1 MPNDNNFTPANFD
14 PILKKYDG
22 IPYLRFWCQKV
33 LPAVYD
39 QSLSYYEAL
48 CKLAAFLNKM
58 VEELEKMQD
67 NIDALHKAYKDLQD
81 WVNAEIARFE
91 AHMEQHFDDLTHE
104 LWNRFEEYKNNTT
117 TTLQQK
123 FNDYATNTTNNLN
136 KKFNDFVT
144 DANTRIDEMFRT
156 NSTLQQWFNDYATN
170 TTNNLNQKFN
180 EFVTNANTRI
190 DQMFNT
196 YTTNTNN
203 EFNTWKTDF
212 TNQYNQWKDEVN
224 AQISNINS
232 DISSLTTRVTALEN
246 MVKKYPNFNYKSFT
260 MTGTKYY
267 KKVMVDMVSF
277 PSAGD
282 NAIICY
288 GVCRVFG
295 QDSSVSVS
303 GNWRERFTM
312 SLDAKRQIAS
322 LLGATTQN
330 CIKFELMPRTS
341 YVSAAGNANNGAP
354 TNDKLI
360 SGLLWI
366 PGPGTGDSVLNAQ
379 LFFKNNGSVGF
390 VSDNSML
397 FSAIATQQ
405 VNPPVWAT
413 NSGEWSV

>member
-1 MPNDNNFTPANFD
+1 MPNDNNFKPANFD

-39 QSLSYYEAL
+39 QSLSYYEVL

-58 VEELEKMQD
+58 LEELEKMQD

-91 AHMEQHFDDLTHE
+91 AHMEQHFDDLTQE
-104 LWNRFEEYKNNTT
+104 LWNRFEEYKNNTN
-117 TTLQQK
+117 TTLQQW
-123 FNDYATNTTNNLN
+123 FNDYATTTTNNLN
-136 KKFNDFVT
+136 KKFND
-144 DANTRIDEMFRT
+144 
-156 NSTLQQWFNDYATN
+156 
-170 TTNNLNQKFN
+170 
-180 EFVTNANTRI
+180 FVTNANTRI

-196 YTTNTNN
+196 YTSSTNN
-203 EFNTWKTDF
+203 EFNTWKNDF
-212 TNQYNQWKDEVN
+212 TSQYNQWKDEVN
-224 AQISNINS
+224 GQISSINS
-232 DISSLTTRVTALEN
+232 NISSLTNRVTALEN

-341 YVSAAGNANNGAP
+341 YVSAAGDANNGAP

-390 VSDNSML
+390 VSDNSVL

-405 VNPPVWAT
+405 VNPPAWAT
-413 NSGEWSV
+413 NSGEWTL

>member
-39 QSLSYYEAL
+39 QSLSYYEVL

-58 VEELEKMQD
+58 LEELEKMQD

-91 AHMEQHFDDLTHE
+91 AHMEQHFDDLTQE
-104 LWNRFEEYKNNTT
+104 LWNRFEEYKNNTN
-117 TTLQQK
+117 TTLQQW
-123 FNDYATNTTNNLN
+123 FNNYATNTTNNLN

-144 DANTRIDEMFRT
+144 
-156 NSTLQQWFNDYATN
+156 
-170 TTNNLNQKFN
+170 
-180 EFVTNANTRI
+180 NANTRI

-196 YTTNTNN
+196 YTSSTNN

-224 AQISNINS
+224 GQISNINS
-232 DISSLTTRVTALEN
+232 NISSLTNRVSALEN

-295 QDSSVSVS
+295 QDNSVSVS

-341 YVSAAGNANNGAP
+341 YVSAAGDANNGAP

-366 PGPGTGDSVLNAQ
+366 PGPGTDDSVLNAQ

-390 VSDNSML
+390 VSDNSVL

-405 VNPPVWAT
+405 ANPPTWAK
-413 NSGEWSV
+413 NSGEWTL

>member
-39 QSLSYYEAL
+39 QSLSYYEVL

-91 AHMEQHFDDLTHE
+91 AHMEQHFDDLTQE
-104 LWNRFEEYKNNTT
+104 LWNRFEEYKNNTN
-117 TTLQQK
+117 TTLQQW
-123 FNDYATNTTNNLN
+123 FNNYATNTTNNLN
-136 KKFNDFVT
+136 KKFNDFV
-144 DANTRIDEMFRT
+144 N
-156 NSTLQQWFNDYATN
+156 
-170 TTNNLNQKFN
+170 
-180 EFVTNANTRI
+180 NANTRI

-196 YTTNTNN
+196 YTSSTNN
-203 EFNTWKTDF
+203 EFNTWKNDF

-224 AQISNINS
+224 GQISNINS
-232 DISSLTTRVTALEN
+232 NISSLTNRVATLEN

-295 QDSSVSVS
+295 QDNSVSVS

-341 YVSAAGNANNGAP
+341 YVSAAGDANNGAP

-405 VNPPVWAT
+405 VNPPTWAT
-413 NSGEWSV
+413 NSGEWTL

>member
-39 QSLSYYEAL
+39 QSLSYYEVL

-91 AHMEQHFDDLTHE
+91 AHMEQHFDDLTQE
-104 LWNRFEEYKNNTT
+104 LWNRFEEYKNNTN
-117 TTLQQK
+117 TTLQQW
-123 FNDYATNTTNNLN
+123 FNNYATNTTNNLN

-144 DANTRIDEMFRT
+144 
-156 NSTLQQWFNDYATN
+156 
-170 TTNNLNQKFN
+170 
-180 EFVTNANTRI
+180 NANTRI

-196 YTTNTNN
+196 YTSSTNN

-224 AQISNINS
+224 GQISNINS
-232 DISSLTTRVTALEN
+232 NISSLTNRVTTLEN

-267 KKVMVDMVSF
+267 KKVMVDMLSF

-295 QDSSVSVS
+295 QDNSVSVS

-341 YVSAAGNANNGAP
+341 YVSASGDANNGAP

-366 PGPGTGDSVLNAQ
+366 PGPGTGDAVLNAQ

-390 VSDNSML
+390 VSDNSVL

-405 VNPPVWAT
+405 VNPPAWAT
-413 NSGEWSV
+413 NSGEWTL

>member
-1 MPNDNNFTPANFD
+1 MPNDNNFKPANFD

-39 QSLSYYEAL
+39 QSLSYYEVL

-91 AHMEQHFDDLTHE
+91 AHMEQHFDDLTRE
-104 LWNRFEEYKNNTT
+104 LWNRFEEYKNNTN
-117 TTLQQK
+117 TTLQQW
-123 FNDYATNTTNNLN
+123 FNNYATNTTNNLN
-136 KKFNDFVT
+136 KKFNDFV
-144 DANTRIDEMFRT
+144 N
-156 NSTLQQWFNDYATN
+156 
-170 TTNNLNQKFN
+170 
-180 EFVTNANTRI
+180 NANTRI

-196 YTTNTNN
+196 YTSSTNN
-203 EFNTWKTDF
+203 EFNTWKNDF

-224 AQISNINS
+224 GQISTINS
-232 DISSLTTRVTALEN
+232 NISSLTNRVTALEN

-295 QDSSVSVS
+295 QDNSVSVS

-341 YVSAAGNANNGAP
+341 YVSAAGDANNGAP

-390 VSDNSML
+390 VSDNSVL

-405 VNPPVWAT
+405 VNPPAWAT
-413 NSGEWSV
+413 NSGEWTL

>member
-39 QSLSYYEAL
+39 QSLSYYEVL

-91 AHMEQHFDDLTHE
+91 AHMEQHFDDLTQE
-104 LWNRFEEYKNNTT
+104 LWNRFEEYKNNTN
-117 TTLQQK
+117 TTLQQW
-123 FNDYATNTTNNLN
+123 FNNYATNTTNNLN
-136 KKFNDFVT
+136 KKFNDFV
-144 DANTRIDEMFRT
+144 N
-156 NSTLQQWFNDYATN
+156 
-170 TTNNLNQKFN
+170 
-180 EFVTNANTRI
+180 NANTRI
-190 DQMFNT
+190 ERMFNT
-196 YTTNTNN
+196 YTSSTNN

-224 AQISNINS
+224 GQISSINS
-232 DISSLTTRVTALEN
+232 NISSLTNRVSALEN

-295 QDSSVSVS
+295 QDNSVSVS

-341 YVSAAGNANNGAP
+341 YVSAAGDANNGAP

-366 PGPGTGDSVLNAQ
+366 PGPGTGDAVLNAQ

-390 VSDNSML
+390 VSDNSVL

-405 VNPPVWAT
+405 VNPPAWAT
-413 NSGEWSV
+413 NSGEWTL

>member
-39 QSLSYYEAL
+39 QSLSYYEVL

-91 AHMEQHFDDLTHE
+91 AHMEQHFDDLTRE
-104 LWNRFEEYKNNTT
+104 LWNRFEEYKNNT
-117 TTLQQK
+117 
-123 FNDYATNTTNNLN
+123 NT
-136 KKFNDFVT
+136 
-144 DANTRIDEMFRT
+144 
-156 NSTLQQWFNDYATN
+156 TLQQWFNDYATN
-170 TTNNLNQKFN
+170 TTNTLNRKFN
-180 EFVTNANTRI
+180 EFVNNANTRI

-196 YTTNTNN
+196 YTSSTNN

-224 AQISNINS
+224 GQISNINS
-232 DISSLTTRVTALEN
+232 NISSLTNRVTALEN

-295 QDSSVSVS
+295 QNNSASVS

-341 YVSAAGNANNGAP
+341 YVSASGDANNGAP

-366 PGPGTGDSVLNAQ
+366 PGPGTGDDVLNAQ

-390 VSDNSML
+390 VSDNSVL

-405 VNPPVWAT
+405 VNPPAWAT
-413 NSGEWSV
+413 NSGEWTL

>member
-1 MPNDNNFTPANFD
+1 MPNDNNFKPANFD
-14 PILKKYDG
+14 PILQKYDG

-39 QSLSYYEAL
+39 QSLSYYEVL

-58 VEELEKMQD
+58 LEELEKMQD

-91 AHMEQHFDDLTHE
+91 AHMEQHFDDLTQE
-104 LWNRFEEYKNNTT
+104 LWNRFEEYKNNTN
-117 TTLQQK
+117 TTLQQW

-144 DANTRIDEMFRT
+144 
-156 NSTLQQWFNDYATN
+156 
-170 TTNNLNQKFN
+170 
-180 EFVTNANTRI
+180 NANTRI

-196 YTTNTNN
+196 YTSSTNN
-203 EFNTWKTDF
+203 EFNTWKNDF
-212 TNQYNQWKDEVN
+212 TNQYNQWKNEVDG
-224 AQISNINS
+224 QIRNINS
-232 DISSLTTRVTALEN
+232 NISSLTTRVATLEN
-246 MVKKYPNFNYKSFT
+246 MIKKYPEFNYKSFT

-267 KKVMVDMVSF
+267 KKVILDMLSF

-282 NAIICY
+282 SAIICY

-295 QDSSVSVS
+295 QDSSVPVS

-322 LLGATTQN
+322 LLGASSQN
-330 CIKFELMPRTS
+330 CLKFELMPRTS
-341 YVSAAGNANNGAP
+341 YVSASGDANNGAP

-366 PGPGTGDSVLNAQ
+366 PGPGTGDGVLNSQ

-405 VNPPVWAT
+405 VNPPAWAT
-413 NSGEWSV
+413 NSGEWTL

>member
-39 QSLSYYEAL
+39 QSLSYYEVL

-91 AHMEQHFDDLTHE
+91 AHMEQHFDDLTQE
-104 LWNRFEEYKNNTT
+104 LWNRFEEYKNNTN
-117 TTLQQK
+117 TTLQQW
-123 FNDYATNTTNNLN
+123 FNNYATNTTNNLN

-144 DANTRIDEMFRT
+144 
-156 NSTLQQWFNDYATN
+156 
-170 TTNNLNQKFN
+170 
-180 EFVTNANTRI
+180 NANTRI

-196 YTTNTNN
+196 YTSSTNN

-224 AQISNINS
+224 GQISSINS
-232 DISSLTTRVTALEN
+232 NISSLTNRVSALEN

-295 QDSSVSVS
+295 QDNSVSVS

-341 YVSAAGNANNGAP
+341 YVSAAGDANNGAP

-390 VSDNSML
+390 VSDNSVL

-405 VNPPVWAT
+405 VNPPAWAT
-413 NSGEWSV
+413 NSGEWTL

>member
-39 QSLSYYEAL
+39 QSLSYYEVL

-91 AHMEQHFDDLTHE
+91 AHMEQHFDDLTRE
-104 LWNRFEEYKNNTT
+104 LWNRFEEYKNNTN
-117 TTLQQK
+117 TTLQQW
-123 FNDYATNTTNNLN
+123 FHEYETTTTNNLN
-136 KKFNDFVT
+136 
-144 DANTRIDEMFRT
+144 R
-156 NSTLQQWFNDYATN
+156 
-170 TTNNLNQKFN
+170 KFN

-196 YTTNTNN
+196 YTTNTNS

-212 TNQYNQWKDEVN
+212 TNQYNQWKNEVN
-224 AQISNINS
+224 GQINS
-232 DISSLTTRVTALEN
+232 INSNISSLTNRVTALEN

-267 KKVMVDMVSF
+267 KKVMVDMLSF

-330 CIKFELMPRTS
+330 CLKFELMPRTS
-341 YVSAAGNANNGAP
+341 YVSASGDANNGAP

-366 PGPGTGDSVLNAQ
+366 PGPGTGDSVLNSQ

-405 VNPPVWAT
+405 ANPPAWAT
-413 NSGEWSV
+413 NSGEWTL

>member
-1 MPNDNNFTPANFD
+1 MPNDNNFKPANFD

-39 QSLSYYEAL
+39 QSLSYYEVL

-58 VEELEKMQD
+58 LEELEKMQD

-91 AHMEQHFDDLTHE
+91 AHMEQHFDDLTKE
-104 LWNRFEEYKNNTT
+104 LWNKFEQYKNDTN
-117 TTLQQK
+117 TTLQQW
-123 FNDYATNTTNNLN
+123 FSEYETNTTNNLN
-136 KKFNDFVT
+136 KKFN
-144 DANTRIDEMFRT
+144 
-156 NSTLQQWFNDYATN
+156 
-170 TTNNLNQKFN
+170 
-180 EFVTNANTRI
+180 EFVNNANTRI

-196 YTTNTNN
+196 YTTNTNS
-203 EFNTWKTDF
+203 EFNTWKTEF
-212 TNQYNQWKDEVN
+212 TEQYNQWKADVDG
-224 AQISNINS
+224 QITNINS
-232 DISSLTTRVTALEN
+232 NIRSLTTRVATLEN
-246 MVKKYPNFNYKSFT
+246 MIKKYPEFNYKSFT

-267 KKVMVDMVSF
+267 KKVILDMLSF

-282 NAIICY
+282 SAIICY

-295 QDSSVSVS
+295 QDNSVSVA

-312 SLDAKRQIAS
+312 SLDAKRQISS
-322 LLGATTQN
+322 LLGANTQN
-330 CIKFELMPRTS
+330 CLKFELMPRTS
-341 YVSAAGNANNGAP
+341 YVSADGDANNGAP

-366 PGPGTGDSVLNAQ
+366 PGPGTGDAVLNSQ

-405 VNPPVWAT
+405 VNPPTWAT

>member
-39 QSLSYYEAL
+39 QSLSYYEVL

-91 AHMEQHFDDLTHE
+91 AHMEQHFDDLTRE
-104 LWNRFEEYKNNTT
+104 LWNRFEEYKNNT
-117 TTLQQK
+117 
-123 FNDYATNTTNNLN
+123 NT
-136 KKFNDFVT
+136 
-144 DANTRIDEMFRT
+144 
-156 NSTLQQWFNDYATN
+156 TLQQWFNDYATN
-170 TTNNLNQKFN
+170 TTNDLNKKFN
-180 EFVTNANTRI
+180 DFVNNANTRI
-190 DQMFNT
+190 EQMFNT
-196 YTTNTNN
+196 YTSSANN

-224 AQISNINS
+224 GQISNINS
-232 DISSLTTRVTALEN
+232 NISALTNRVTALEN
-246 MVKKYPNFNYKSFT
+246 MIKKYPNFNYKSFT

-267 KKVMVDMVSF
+267 KKVIVDMLSF

-295 QDSSVSVS
+295 QDNSVSVS

-330 CIKFELMPRTS
+330 CLKFELMPRTS
-341 YVSAAGNANNGAP
+341 YVSAQGDANNGAP

-360 SGLLWI
+360 SGLLWV
-366 PGPGTGDSVLNAQ
+366 PGPGTRDSILSAQ

-405 VNPPVWAT
+405 VNQPAFLA
-413 NSGEWSV
+413 NSGEWTL

>member
-1 MPNDNNFTPANFD
+1 MPNDNNFKPANFD

-39 QSLSYYEAL
+39 QSLSYYEVL

-58 VEELEKMQD
+58 LEELEKMQD

-91 AHMEQHFDDLTHE
+91 AHMEQHFDDLTQE
-104 LWNRFEEYKNNTT
+104 LWNRFEEYKNNTN
-117 TTLQQK
+117 TTLQQW
-123 FNDYATNTTNNLN
+123 FNNYATNTTNNLN

-144 DANTRIDEMFRT
+144 
-156 NSTLQQWFNDYATN
+156 
-170 TTNNLNQKFN
+170 
-180 EFVTNANTRI
+180 NANTRI

-196 YTTNTNN
+196 YTSSTNN

-224 AQISNINS
+224 GQISNINS
-232 DISSLTTRVTALEN
+232 NISSLTNRVSALEN

-295 QDSSVSVS
+295 QDNSVSVS

-341 YVSAAGNANNGAP
+341 YVSAAGDANNGAP

-366 PGPGTGDSVLNAQ
+366 PGPGTGDSVRNAQ

-390 VSDNSML
+390 VSDNSVL

-405 VNPPVWAT
+405 VNPPAWAT
-413 NSGEWSV
+413 NSGEWTL

>member
-1 MPNDNNFTPANFD
+1 MPNDNNFKPANFD

-39 QSLSYYEAL
+39 QSLSYYEVL

-91 AHMEQHFDDLTHE
+91 AHMEQHFDDLTQE
-104 LWNRFEEYKNNTT
+104 LWNRFEEYKNNTN
-117 TTLQQK
+117 TTLQQW
-123 FNDYATNTTNNLN
+123 FHEYETTTTNNLN
-136 KKFNDFVT
+136 KKFNDFV
-144 DANTRIDEMFRT
+144 N
-156 NSTLQQWFNDYATN
+156 
-170 TTNNLNQKFN
+170 
-180 EFVTNANTRI
+180 NANTRI

-196 YTTNTNN
+196 YTSSTNN

-224 AQISNINS
+224 GQISSINS
-232 DISSLTTRVTALEN
+232 NISSLTNRVTALEN

-341 YVSAAGNANNGAP
+341 YVSAAGDANNGAP

-390 VSDNSML
+390 VSDNSVL

-405 VNPPVWAT
+405 VNPPAWAT
-413 NSGEWSV
+413 NSGEWRL

>member
-1 MPNDNNFTPANFD
+1 MPNDNNFKPANFD

-39 QSLSYYEAL
+39 QSLSYYEVL

-91 AHMEQHFDDLTHE
+91 AHMEQHFDDLTRE
-104 LWNRFEEYKNNTT
+104 LWNRFEEYKNNTN
-117 TTLQQK
+117 TTLQQW

-136 KKFNDFVT
+136 KKFNDFV
-144 DANTRIDEMFRT
+144 N
-156 NSTLQQWFNDYATN
+156 
-170 TTNNLNQKFN
+170 
-180 EFVTNANTRI
+180 NANTRI

-196 YTTNTNN
+196 YTSSTNN

-224 AQISNINS
+224 GQISNINS
-232 DISSLTTRVTALEN
+232 NISALTNRVTALEN

-267 KKVMVDMVSF
+267 KKVMVDMLSF

-312 SLDAKRQIAS
+312 SLDAKRQISS

-330 CIKFELMPRTS
+330 CLKFELMPRTS
-341 YVSAAGNANNGAP
+341 YVSASGDANNGAP

-360 SGLLWI
+360 SGLLWV
-366 PGPGTGDSVLNAQ
+366 PGPGTGDAVLNAQ

-405 VNPPVWAT
+405 VNPPAWAT
-413 NSGEWSV
+413 NSGEWTL

>member
-39 QSLSYYEAL
+39 QSLSYYEVL

-91 AHMEQHFDDLTHE
+91 AHMEQHFDDLTRE
-104 LWNRFEEYKNNTT
+104 LWNRFEEYKNNT
-117 TTLQQK
+117 
-123 FNDYATNTTNNLN
+123 NT
-136 KKFNDFVT
+136 
-144 DANTRIDEMFRT
+144 
-156 NSTLQQWFNDYATN
+156 TLQQWFNDYATN
-170 TTNNLNQKFN
+170 TTNNLNKKFN

-196 YTTNTNN
+196 YTSSTNN

-224 AQISNINS
+224 GQITNINS
-232 DISSLTTRVTALEN
+232 NISSLTKRVTALEN

-260 MTGTKYY
+260 MTGTRYY
-267 KKVMVDMVSF
+267 KKVILDMLSF

-322 LLGATTQN
+322 LIGATNQN

-341 YVSAAGNANNGAP
+341 YVSASGDANNGAP

-360 SGLLWI
+360 SGLLWV
-366 PGPGTGDSVLNAQ
+366 PGPGTGDSVLNSQ

-405 VNPPVWAT
+405 ANPPAWAT
-413 NSGEWSV
+413 NSGEWSL

>member
-39 QSLSYYEAL
+39 QSLSYYEVL

-91 AHMEQHFDDLTHE
+91 AHMEQHFDDLTRE
-104 LWNRFEEYKNNTT
+104 LWNRFEEYKNNTN
-117 TTLQQK
+117 TTLQQW

-144 DANTRIDEMFRT
+144 
-156 NSTLQQWFNDYATN
+156 
-170 TTNNLNQKFN
+170 
-180 EFVTNANTRI
+180 NANTRI

-196 YTTNTNN
+196 YTSSTNN

-224 AQISNINS
+224 GQISNINS
-232 DISSLTTRVTALEN
+232 NISSLTNRVTALEN

-341 YVSAAGNANNGAP
+341 YVSAAGDANNGAP

-366 PGPGTGDSVLNAQ
+366 PGPGTGDAVLNAQ

-390 VSDNSML
+390 VSDNSVL

-405 VNPPVWAT
+405 VNPPAWAT
-413 NSGEWSV
+413 NSGEWTL

>member
-1 MPNDNNFTPANFD
+1 MPNDNNFKPSNFD
-14 PILKKYDG
+14 PILRKYDG

-39 QSLSYYEAL
+39 QSLSYYEVL

-58 VEELEKMQD
+58 LEELEKMQD

-91 AHMEQHFDDLTHE
+91 AHMEQHFDDLTQE
-104 LWNRFEEYKNNTT
+104 LWNRFEEYKNNTN
-117 TTLQQK
+117 TTLQQW

-144 DANTRIDEMFRT
+144 
-156 NSTLQQWFNDYATN
+156 
-170 TTNNLNQKFN
+170 
-180 EFVTNANTRI
+180 NANTRI

-196 YTTNTNN
+196 YTSSTNN
-203 EFNTWKTDF
+203 EFNTWKNDF
-212 TNQYNQWKDEVN
+212 TNQYNQWKNEVDG
-224 AQISNINS
+224 QIRNINS
-232 DISSLTTRVTALEN
+232 NISSLTTRVATLEN
-246 MVKKYPNFNYKSFT
+246 MIKKYPEFNYKSFT

-267 KKVMVDMVSF
+267 KKVILDMLSF

-282 NAIICY
+282 SAIICY

-330 CIKFELMPRTS
+330 CLKFELMPRTS
-341 YVSAAGNANNGAP
+341 YVSASGDANNGAP

-366 PGPGTGDSVLNAQ
+366 PGPGTGDGVLNSQ

-405 VNPPVWAT
+405 VNPPAWAT
-413 NSGEWSV
+413 NSGEWTL

>member
-39 QSLSYYEAL
+39 QSLSYYEVL

-91 AHMEQHFDDLTHE
+91 AHMEQHFDDLTQE
-104 LWNRFEEYKNNTT
+104 LWNRFEEYKNNTN
-117 TTLQQK
+117 TTLQQW
-123 FNDYATNTTNNLN
+123 FNNYATNTTNNLN
-136 KKFNDFVT
+136 KKFNDFV
-144 DANTRIDEMFRT
+144 N
-156 NSTLQQWFNDYATN
+156 
-170 TTNNLNQKFN
+170 
-180 EFVTNANTRI
+180 NANTRI
-190 DQMFNT
+190 EQMFNT
-196 YTTNTNN
+196 YTSSTNN

-224 AQISNINS
+224 GQISSINS
-232 DISSLTTRVTALEN
+232 NISSLTTRVTALEN

-295 QDSSVSVS
+295 QDNSVSVS

-341 YVSAAGNANNGAP
+341 YVSAAGDANNGAP

-366 PGPGTGDSVLNAQ
+366 PGPGTGDAVLNAQ

-390 VSDNSML
+390 VSDNSVL

-405 VNPPVWAT
+405 VNPPAWAT
-413 NSGEWSV
+413 NSGEWRL

>member
-39 QSLSYYEAL
+39 QSLSYYEVL

-91 AHMEQHFDDLTHE
+91 THMEQHFDDLTRE
-104 LWNRFEEYKNNTT
+104 LWNRFEEYKNNTN
-117 TTLQQK
+117 TTLQQW
-123 FNDYATNTTNNLN
+123 FNNYATYTTYNLN
-136 KKFNDFVT
+136 KKFNDFV
-144 DANTRIDEMFRT
+144 N
-156 NSTLQQWFNDYATN
+156 
-170 TTNNLNQKFN
+170 
-180 EFVTNANTRI
+180 NANTRI

-196 YTTNTNN
+196 YTSNTNS

-224 AQISNINS
+224 GQISNINS
-232 DISSLTTRVTALEN
+232 NISSLTTRVTALEN

-267 KKVMVDMVSF
+267 KKVMVDMLSF

-295 QDSSVSVS
+295 QNISVSVS

-330 CIKFELMPRTS
+330 CLKFELMPRTS
-341 YVSAAGNANNGAP
+341 YVSASGDANNGAP
-354 TNDKLI
+354 INDKLLT
-360 SGLLWI
+360 GLLWV

-405 VNPPVWAT
+405 VNPPAWAT
-413 NSGEWSV
+413 YSGEWTL

>member
-1 MPNDNNFTPANFD
+1 MPNDNNLKPANFD
-14 PILKKYDG
+14 PILKKCDG

-39 QSLSYYEAL
+39 QSLSYYELL

-91 AHMEQHFDDLTHE
+91 AHMEQHFDDLTQE
-104 LWNRFEEYKNNTT
+104 LWNRFEEYKNNT
-117 TTLQQK
+117 
-123 FNDYATNTTNNLN
+123 NT
-136 KKFNDFVT
+136 
-144 DANTRIDEMFRT
+144 
-156 NSTLQQWFNDYATN
+156 TLQQWFNDYATN
-170 TTNNLNQKFN
+170 TTNDLNKKFN
-180 EFVTNANTRI
+180 DFVNNANTRI

-196 YTTNTNN
+196 YTSSTNN

-212 TNQYNQWKDEVN
+212 TNQYNQWKDGVN
-224 AQISNINS
+224 AQISIINS
-232 DISSLTTRVTALEN
+232 NISSLTNRVAALEN

-295 QDSSVSVS
+295 QDNSVSVS

-341 YVSAAGNANNGAP
+341 YVSAAGDANNGAP

-390 VSDNSML
+390 VSDNSVL

-405 VNPPVWAT
+405 VNPPAWAT
-413 NSGEWSV
+413 NSGEWTL

>member
-1 MPNDNNFTPANFD
+1 MPNDNNFNPANFD

-39 QSLSYYEAL
+39 QSLSYYEVL

-58 VEELEKMQD
+58 LEELEKMQD

-91 AHMEQHFDDLTHE
+91 AHMEQHFDDLTQE
-104 LWNRFEEYKNNTT
+104 LWNRFEEYKNNT
-117 TTLQQK
+117 
-123 FNDYATNTTNNLN
+123 NT
-136 KKFNDFVT
+136 
-144 DANTRIDEMFRT
+144 
-156 NSTLQQWFNDYATN
+156 TLQQWFNDYATN

-196 YTTNTNN
+196 YTSSTNN

-212 TNQYNQWKDEVN
+212 TNQYNQWKNEVN
-224 AQISNINS
+224 GQISNINS
-232 DISSLTTRVTALEN
+232 NISSLTNRVTALEN

-267 KKVMVDMVSF
+267 KKVMVDMLSF

-312 SLDAKRQIAS
+312 SLDAKQEIAS

-330 CIKFELMPRTS
+330 CLKFELMPRTS
-341 YVSAAGNANNGAP
+341 YVSDSGDPNNGAP
-354 TNDKLI
+354 INDKLLT
-360 SGLLWI
+360 GLLWV
-366 PGPGTGDSVLNAQ
+366 PGPGTGDAVLNAQ

-405 VNPPVWAT
+405 ANPPAWAT
-413 NSGEWSV
+413 NSGEWTL

>member
-1 MPNDNNFTPANFD
+1 MPNDNNFRPANFD

-39 QSLSYYEAL
+39 QSLSYYEVL

-91 AHMEQHFDDLTHE
+91 AHMEQHFDDLTRE
-104 LWNRFEEYKNNTT
+104 LWNRFEEYKNNTN
-117 TTLQQK
+117 TTLQQW
-123 FNDYATNTTNNLN
+123 FNNYATNTTNNLN

-144 DANTRIDEMFRT
+144 
-156 NSTLQQWFNDYATN
+156 
-170 TTNNLNQKFN
+170 
-180 EFVTNANTRI
+180 NANTRI

-196 YTTNTNN
+196 YTSSTNN

-212 TNQYNQWKDEVN
+212 TNQYNQWKADVDR
-224 AQISNINS
+224 QITNINS
-232 DISSLTTRVTALEN
+232 NISSLTNRVTALEN

-267 KKVMVDMVSF
+267 KKVMVDMLSF

-341 YVSAAGNANNGAP
+341 YVSGAGNANNGAP

-360 SGLLWI
+360 SCLLWI

-390 VSDNSML
+390 VSDNSVL

-405 VNPPVWAT
+405 ANPPAWAT
-413 NSGEWSV
+413 KSGEWSV

>member
-39 QSLSYYEAL
+39 QSLSYYEVL

-91 AHMEQHFDDLTHE
+91 AHMEQHFDDLTRE
-104 LWNRFEEYKNNTT
+104 LWNRFEEYKNNTN
-117 TTLQQK
+117 TTLQQW

-136 KKFNDFVT
+136 KKFNDFV
-144 DANTRIDEMFRT
+144 N
-156 NSTLQQWFNDYATN
+156 
-170 TTNNLNQKFN
+170 
-180 EFVTNANTRI
+180 NANTRI

-196 YTTNTNN
+196 YTSSTNN

-224 AQISNINS
+224 GQISNINS
-232 DISSLTTRVTALEN
+232 NISALTNRVTALEN

-267 KKVMVDMVSF
+267 KKVMVDMLSF

-295 QDSSVSVS
+295 QDNSVSVS

-322 LLGATTQN
+322 LLGATNQN
-330 CIKFELMPRTS
+330 CLKFELMPRTS
-341 YVSAAGNANNGAP
+341 YVSASGDANNGAP

-360 SGLLWI
+360 SGLLWV

-405 VNPPVWAT
+405 VNPPAWAT
-413 NSGEWSV
+413 NSGEWTL

>member
-39 QSLSYYEAL
+39 QSLSYYEVL

-91 AHMEQHFDDLTHE
+91 AHMEQHFDDLTRE
-104 LWNRFEEYKNNTT
+104 LWNRFEEYKNNT
-117 TTLQQK
+117 
-123 FNDYATNTTNNLN
+123 NT
-136 KKFNDFVT
+136 
-144 DANTRIDEMFRT
+144 
-156 NSTLQQWFNDYATN
+156 TLQQWFNDYATN
-170 TTNNLNQKFN
+170 TTNTLNRKFN
-180 EFVTNANTRI
+180 EFVNNANTRI

-196 YTTNTNN
+196 YTSSTNN

-212 TNQYNQWKDEVN
+212 TNQYNQWKNEVDG
-224 AQISNINS
+224 QIRNINS
-232 DISSLTTRVTALEN
+232 NISSLTNRVTALEN

-267 KKVMVDMVSF
+267 KKVMVDMLSF

-295 QDSSVSVS
+295 QDNSVSVS

-341 YVSAAGNANNGAP
+341 YVSASGDANNGAP

-366 PGPGTGDSVLNAQ
+366 PGPGTGDAVLNAQ

-390 VSDNSML
+390 VSDNSVL

-405 VNPPVWAT
+405 VNPPAWAT
-413 NSGEWSV
+413 NSGEWTL

>member
-1 MPNDNNFTPANFD
+1 MPNDNNFKPANFD

-39 QSLSYYEAL
+39 QSLSYYEVL

-91 AHMEQHFDDLTHE
+91 AHMEQHFDDLTRE
-104 LWNRFEEYKNNTT
+104 LWNRFEEYKNNT
-117 TTLQQK
+117 
-123 FNDYATNTTNNLN
+123 NT
-136 KKFNDFVT
+136 
-144 DANTRIDEMFRT
+144 
-156 NSTLQQWFNDYATN
+156 TLQQWFNDYATN
-170 TTNNLNQKFN
+170 TTNTLNQKFN

-203 EFNTWKTDF
+203 DFNTWKTDF
-212 TNQYNQWKDEVN
+212 TDQYNQWKN
-224 AQISNINS
+224 AVIRHITNIDS

-246 MVKKYPNFNYKSFT
+246 MIKKYPNFNYKSFT

-267 KKVMVDMVSF
+267 KKVILDMLSF

-282 NAIICY
+282 SAIICY

-312 SLDAKRQIAS
+312 SSDAKRQIAS
-322 LLGATTQN
+322 LIGATNQN

-341 YVSAAGNANNGAP
+341 YVSASGDANNGAP

-366 PGPGTGDSVLNAQ
+366 PGPGTSASVLNAQ

-397 FSAIATQQ
+397 FSAIATEQA
-405 VNPPVWAT
+405 NPPRWDT
-413 NSGEWSV
+413 NSGEWTL

>member
-14 PILKKYDG
+14 PILQKYDG

-39 QSLSYYEAL
+39 QSLSYYEVL

-58 VEELEKMQD
+58 LEELEKMQD

-91 AHMEQHFDDLTHE
+91 AHMEQHFDDLTQE
-104 LWNRFEEYKNNTT
+104 LWNKFEQYKNNT
-117 TTLQQK
+117 
-123 FNDYATNTTNNLN
+123 NT
-136 KKFNDFVT
+136 
-144 DANTRIDEMFRT
+144 
-156 NSTLQQWFNDYATN
+156 TLQQWFNDYTTN
-170 TTNNLNQKFN
+170 TTNELFN
-180 EFVTNANTRI
+180 TFKEFVDKVNTRI

-196 YTTNTNN
+196 YTSNTNN
-203 EFNTWKTDF
+203 EFNTWKIDF
-212 TNQYNQWKDEVN
+212 TNQYNQWKNEVDK
-224 AQISNINS
+224 QITNINS
-232 DISSLTTRVTALEN
+232 NISDLTERVTALEN
-246 MVKKYPNFNYKSFT
+246 MVKTYPNFNYKSFT

-267 KKVMVDMVSF
+267 KKAILDMLSF

-282 NAIICY
+282 NTIICY

-295 QDSSVSVS
+295 QDTSVSVS
-303 GNWRERFTM
+303 GNWREKFNLTPKAAREISAM
-312 SLDAKRQIAS
+312 
-322 LLGATTQN
+322 LGVTSNDN

-341 YVSAAGNANNGAP
+341 YVSASGDANNGAP

-360 SGLLWI
+360 TGLLWVFAVS
-366 PGPGTGDSVLNAQ
+366 GGAVGDVPAQ

-397 FSAIATQQ
+397 FSAIATKQAF
-405 VNPPVWAT
+405 PPSWFT
-413 NSGEWSV
+413 PSGEWTL

>member
-1 MPNDNNFTPANFD
+1 MPNDNNFKPANFD

-39 QSLSYYEAL
+39 QSLSYYEVL

-58 VEELEKMQD
+58 LEELEKMQD

-91 AHMEQHFDDLTHE
+91 AHMEQHFDDLTQE
-104 LWNRFEEYKNNTT
+104 LWNRFEEYKNNTN
-117 TTLQQK
+117 TTLQQW
-123 FNDYATNTTNNLN
+123 FNNYATNTTNNLN

-144 DANTRIDEMFRT
+144 
-156 NSTLQQWFNDYATN
+156 
-170 TTNNLNQKFN
+170 
-180 EFVTNANTRI
+180 NANTRI

-196 YTTNTNN
+196 YTSSTNN

-224 AQISNINS
+224 GQISSINS
-232 DISSLTTRVTALEN
+232 NISSLTNRVTALEN

-267 KKVMVDMVSF
+267 KKVVVDMVSF

-295 QDSSVSVS
+295 QDNSVSVS

-341 YVSAAGNANNGAP
+341 YVSAAGDANNGAP

-366 PGPGTGDSVLNAQ
+366 PGPGTGNSVLNAQ

-390 VSDNSML
+390 VSDNSVL

-405 VNPPVWAT
+405 VNPPAWAT
-413 NSGEWSV
+413 NSGEWRL

>member
-1 MPNDNNFTPANFD
+1 MPNDNNFKPANFD

-39 QSLSYYEAL
+39 QSLSYYEVL

-91 AHMEQHFDDLTHE
+91 AHMEQHFDDLTQE
-104 LWNRFEEYKNNTT
+104 LWNRFEDYKNNTN
-117 TTLQQK
+117 TTLQQW

-144 DANTRIDEMFRT
+144 
-156 NSTLQQWFNDYATN
+156 
-170 TTNNLNQKFN
+170 
-180 EFVTNANTRI
+180 NANTRI

-196 YTTNTNN
+196 YTSSTNN

-224 AQISNINS
+224 GQISNINS
-232 DISSLTTRVTALEN
+232 NISSLTTRVATLEN
-246 MVKKYPNFNYKSFT
+246 MIKKYPEFNYKSFT

-267 KKVMVDMVSF
+267 KKVILDMLSF

-282 NAIICY
+282 SAIICY

-295 QDSSVSVS
+295 QDNSVSVS

-312 SLDAKRQIAS
+312 SLDAKRQISS

-330 CIKFELMPRTS
+330 CLKFELMPRTS
-341 YVSAAGNANNGAP
+341 YVSASGDANNGAP

-360 SGLLWI
+360 SGLLWV
-366 PGPGTGDSVLNAQ
+366 PGPGTGDAVLNAQ

-405 VNPPVWAT
+405 VNPPAWAT
-413 NSGEWSV
+413 NSGEWTL

>member
-1 MPNDNNFTPANFD
+1 MPNDNNFKPANFD

-39 QSLSYYEAL
+39 QSLSYYEVL

-91 AHMEQHFDDLTHE
+91 AHMEQHFDDLTQE
-104 LWNRFEEYKNNTT
+104 LWNRFEEYKNNTN
-117 TTLQQK
+117 TTLQQW

-144 DANTRIDEMFRT
+144 
-156 NSTLQQWFNDYATN
+156 
-170 TTNNLNQKFN
+170 
-180 EFVTNANTRI
+180 NANTRI
-190 DQMFNT
+190 EQMFNT
-196 YTTNTNN
+196 YSSSTNN

-224 AQISNINS
+224 GQISSINS
-232 DISSLTTRVTALEN
+232 NISSLTKRVAALEN

-295 QDSSVSVS
+295 QDNSVSVS

-341 YVSAAGNANNGAP
+341 YVSAAGDANNGAP

-366 PGPGTGDSVLNAQ
+366 PGPGTGDAVLNAQ

-390 VSDNSML
+390 VSDNSVL

-405 VNPPVWAT
+405 VNPPAWGT
-413 NSGEWSV
+413 NSGEWTL

>member
-1 MPNDNNFTPANFD
+1 MPNDNNFKPANFD

-39 QSLSYYEAL
+39 QSLSYYEVL

-91 AHMEQHFDDLTHE
+91 AHMEQHFDDLTRE
-104 LWNRFEEYKNNTT
+104 LWNRFEEYKNNT
-117 TTLQQK
+117 
-123 FNDYATNTTNNLN
+123 NT
-136 KKFNDFVT
+136 
-144 DANTRIDEMFRT
+144 
-156 NSTLQQWFNDYATN
+156 TLQQWFNDYATN
-170 TTNNLNQKFN
+170 TTNNLNKKFN
-180 EFVTNANTRI
+180 EFVNNANTRI

-196 YTTNTNN
+196 YTSSTNN

-212 TNQYNQWKDEVN
+212 TNQYNQWKNEVDG
-224 AQISNINS
+224 QIRNINS
-232 DISSLTTRVTALEN
+232 NISSLTTRVTALEN

-267 KKVMVDMVSF
+267 KKVMVDMLSF

-295 QDSSVSVS
+295 QDNSVSVS

-312 SLDAKRQIAS
+312 SLDAKRQISS

-330 CIKFELMPRTS
+330 CLKFELMPRTS
-341 YVSAAGNANNGAP
+341 YVSASGDANNGAP

-360 SGLLWI
+360 SGLLWV
-366 PGPGTGDSVLNAQ
+366 PGPGTGDAVLNAQ

-405 VNPPVWAT
+405 VNPPAWAT
-413 NSGEWSV
+413 NSGEWTL